1 MRRRI
6 GTALGAAALLATLIA
21 PAAMAGSGTNACWGV
36 VTSQRASTT
45 HDMGTHS
52 SSFAGEPRLGLGNVA
67 RLLLGEDASVG
78 ELGALLASLDG
89 LDATH
94 CP

>member
-1 MRRRI
+1 MKRRL
-6 GTALGAAALLATLIA
+6 ALAAAGAALSLAVIA
-21 PAAMAGSGTNACWGV
+21 PGAFAAPPESCWGT
-36 VTSQRASTT
+36 VTAQRAATY

-67 RLLLGEDASVG
+67 RLFLGDDGKVY
-78 ELGALLASLDG
+78 ELGSLLASLDG
-89 LDATH
+89 LDATF